1 MADVFISYASQDREA
16 ARTLGERLVEHGHSV
31 WWDRT
36 IPPGR
41 AFDEV
46 IQEALSAARCVV
58 VLWSAQS
65 VQSNWVKVEGED
77 AMARNRLVPVL
88 IEAVAPPIQFRRIQ
102 AANLVGW
109 DGDADHAEFQNLLAA
124 IERLLA
130 QTSDTADSRRPVL
143 REQALTA
150 RRTGQRRQALVLA
163 IAGTALA
170 AASLYVV
177 FSLKDGRTNGSAPQ
191 SLTNPGTP
199 TSASERRADR
209 INLVAPEN
217 GGELLAAPDA
227 TWAAAVDG
235 NEATSLT
242 VYLDGGRRNEAVFGF
257 KDGRA
262 ATFDTV
268 EVLIPDSRD
277 SNVAEFELLTGN
289 DQIDGRFESVDVFRT
304 RNILLVKEPYQRFT
318 FQARTS
324 RYVKFRVL
332 KAHGAS
338 APPWLYEWRLLGMLK

>member
-1 MADVFISYASQDREA
+1 MADIFISYASQDRDA
-16 ARTLGERLVEHGHSV
+16 ARTLSERLVEHGHSV

-46 IQEALSAARCVV
+46 IQEALSTARCVI
-58 VLWSAQS
+58 VLWSAHS
-65 VQSNWVKVEGED
+65 IQSNWVKVEAEE
-77 AMARNRLVPVL
+77 AMARNRLVPAL
-88 IEAVAPPIQFRRIQ
+88 IEAVAAPIQFRRIQ

-109 DGDADHAEFQNLLAA
+109 DGDADNPEFRSLLGA

-130 QTSDTADSRRPVL
+130 QSSDTAASRRPVL
-143 REQALTA
+143 GQQALTA
-150 RRTGQRRQALVLA
+150 RRTGKWRPALV
-163 IAGTALA
+163 IAGIALA
-170 AASLYVV
+170 AAALYAV
-177 FSLKDGRTNGSAPQ
+177 FAVTDGKTEQSPPRSAM
-191 SLTNPGTP
+191 TEPGAP
-199 TSASERRADR
+199 TRPSERGGDR

-235 NEATSLT
+235 NEGTSLT
-242 VYLDGGRRNEAVFGF
+242 VFLDGARRNEAVFGF

-268 EVLIPDSRD
+268 EVLIPGSSDT
-277 SNVAEFELLTGN
+277 NVAEFELLTGS
-289 DQIDGRFESVDVFRT
+289 DQIDGRFESVEVFRT
-304 RNILLVKEPYQRFT
+304 RNMLLVKEPYQRFT
-318 FQARTS
+318 FTARTS

-332 KAHGAS
+332 KTHGA
-338 APPWLYEWRLLGMLK
+338 AAAAWLYEWRLLGVSN

>member
-1 MADVFISYASQDREA
+1 MAEIFISYASQDRDA
-16 ARTLGERLVEHGHSV
+16 ARTLSERLVQHGHSV

-36 IPPGR
+36 ILPGR

-46 IQEALSAARCVV
+46 IQEALSAARCVI
-58 VLWSAQS
+58 VLWSPHS
-65 VQSNWVKVEGED
+65 VQSNWVKVEGEE

-109 DGDADHAEFQNLLAA
+109 DGAADHAEFQSLLAA

-130 QTSDTADSRRPVL
+130 HPSDTADSRRPVL
-143 REQALTA
+143 RQQALA
-150 RRTGQRRQALVLA
+150 ARTGTRRQVFVLA

-177 FSLKDGRTNGSAPQ
+177 FGLKDKATEGSPPQ
-191 SLTNPGTP
+191 SSTNPGTP

-227 TWAAAVDG
+227 TWAAAADG
-235 NEATSLT
+235 NEGTSLT
-242 VYLDGGRRNEAVFGF
+242 VFLDGGRRSEAVFGF
-257 KDGRA
+257 KEGRA

-268 EVLIPDSRD
+268 EILIPDSRD

-289 DQIDGRFESVDVFRT
+289 DQIDGRFESVEVFRT

-338 APPWLYEWRLLGMLK
+338 APAWLYEWRLLGVLN

>member
-1 MADVFISYASQDREA
+1 MADIFISYASQDRDA

-36 IPPGR
+36 ILPGR

-46 IQEALSAARCVV
+46 IQEALGAARCVI
-58 VLWSAQS
+58 VLWSAHS
-65 VQSNWVKVEGED
+65 TESNWVKVEAED

-109 DGDADHAEFQNLLAA
+109 AGDADHAEFRSLLAA

-130 QTSDTADSRRPVL
+130 QTSETADSRRPVL
-143 REQALTA
+143 HHQALTP
-150 RRTGQRRQALVLA
+150 RRTDKRRQALVFA
-163 IAGTALA
+163 IAGSALA

-177 FSLKDGRTNGSAPQ
+177 FGLKDGATENSPPP
-191 SLTNPGTP
+191 SLTNPGPP
-199 TSASERRADR
+199 TGAPERLPDR

-217 GGELLAAPDA
+217 GGELVAAPDA

-235 NEATSLT
+235 NEGTSLT

-268 EVLIPDSRD
+268 EILIPNSRD
-277 SNVAEFELLTGN
+277 SNVAEFELLTGT

-318 FQARTS
+318 FKPRTS

-332 KAHGAS
+332 KAYGAS
-338 APPWLYEWRLLGMLK
+338 DLAWLYDWRLLGILK